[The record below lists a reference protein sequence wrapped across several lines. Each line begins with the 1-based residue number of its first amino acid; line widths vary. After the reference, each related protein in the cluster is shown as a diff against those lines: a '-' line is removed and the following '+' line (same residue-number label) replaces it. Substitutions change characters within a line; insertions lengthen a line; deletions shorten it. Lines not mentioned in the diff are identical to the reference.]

1 MKLWGDSVMTAVPH
15 LHFPGT
21 ARLILIPT
29 LCQVYFCPPL
39 VLRCTHSIKV
49 TLLLRLTNS
58 PGYESMYQSN
68 NSSGLFYKTLQLL
81 QGDFAAYFSS
91 YCRCQIIIA
100 SLQLPSYL
108 GNNSQGLHIYH
119 SGKSCRST
127 TAIPVVS
134 ELTKSPVSPSRV
146 INLSCHLTDKSLVHV
161 MTQILP

>member
-100 SLQLPSYL
+100 SVTPTSQLFGEQFTRAPYLSFRKVMQKHYRYSSCIRINKESCVTIKSY
-108 GNNSQGLHIYH
+108 
-119 SGKSCRST
+119 
-127 TAIPVVS
+127 
-134 ELTKSPVSPSRV
+134 
-146 INLSCHLTDKSLVHV
+146 
-161 MTQILP
+161 